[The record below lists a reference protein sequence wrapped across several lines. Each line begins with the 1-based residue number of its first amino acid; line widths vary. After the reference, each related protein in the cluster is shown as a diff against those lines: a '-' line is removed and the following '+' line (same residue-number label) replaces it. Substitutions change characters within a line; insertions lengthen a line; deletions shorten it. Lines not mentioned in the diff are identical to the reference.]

1 MRIIRNYDV
10 GSYYPHLMVIN
21 GYTSRNIPNPEI
33 YENMLNRRME
43 AKKSGDKQTANAL
56 KLIANTTYGA
66 QLNQFNELF
75 DPLMARSVCISG
87 QLYLIEL
94 SEHLYREVPG
104 LKVLQT
110 NTDGIMVEFD
120 DKYYN
125 KVSEITQE
133 WQDRTGFTLEE
144 DKIKKIVQGN
154 VNNYIEISEDGKIK
168 AKGGYL
174 VRGIAPAG
182 AFNINNNAV
191 IVAEAIKEY
200 FISKTP
206 PEDTINNCN
215 DISKF
220 QLIAKA
226 GAKYKDAY
234 HIVNGEKQPIQKVNR
249 VYATN
254 DETYGKLYKVKAAD
268 DSEAKIE
275 KLPEHCIIDNSAI
288 NDPNHTKIDK
298 IDKNWYIEQAKDGIN
313 KFLGIDEKKTK
324 ERKPKMPT
332 AKTEPVKPNVYQ
344 KLLTARCKFLE
355 SQVQKSGKNMK
366 LKYKYFELDDI
377 VPVALP
383 IFQEVGLLPVTTFTN
398 EFATMRLYNVE
409 AADGVMDYIEFTSPM
424 REIEPIVSSTTGG
437 EVTNAIQ
444 RLGAVETYQRRYL
457 YMIALDIVEA
467 DEMEAMTGMS
477 PDVQVPAPAPKPPV
491 TPIERE
497 QIKQQLTSPEA
508 GADELQ
514 LAALKEAV
522 KKLRKSGKEEKSMA
536 IALETKGFTTVSK
549 TRCEELIKEIA
560 SEVENA

>member
-10 GSYYPHLMVIN
+10 SSYYPSLIIKNHYL
-21 GYTSRNIPNPEI
+21 SRNVPYPEV
-33 YENMLNRRME
+33 YEDVYHKRIA
-43 AKKSGDKQTANAL
+43 AKKAGDKATANAL
-56 KLIANTTYGA
+56 KLVLNTTYGA
-66 QLNQFNELF
+66 QLNQYNDLY

-87 QLYLIEL
+87 QLYLLEL
-94 SEHLYREVPG
+94 ANHLLADIDG
-104 LKVLQT
+104 LKIVAL
-110 NTDGIMVEFD
+110 NTDGLMAEFD
-120 DKYYN
+120 D
-125 KVSEITQE
+125 TQLESVRAIVHE
-133 WQDRTGFTLEE
+133 WETRTGFNMEE
-144 DKIKKIVQGN
+144 DEIKAIYQKD
-154 VNNYIEISEDGKIK
+154 VNGYVEIGSDGSVK

-191 IVAEAIKEY
+191 IVADAIREY
-200 FISKTP
+200 FVSKTP

-226 GAKYKDAY
+226 GSKYKEAY
-234 HIVNGEKQPIQKVNR
+234 HMVNGEQQPIQKVNR

-275 KLPEHCIIDNSAI
+275 RLPEHCIIDNTAI
-288 NDPNHTKIDK
+288 DDPNHTTIDK
-298 IDKNWYIEQAKDGIN
+298 IDKNWYIQQAKDGID
-313 KFLGIDEKKTK
+313 KFLGIDKKKTK
-324 ERKPKMPT
+324 ERKAKMPT

-424 REIEPIVSSTTGG
+424 REIEPIISNTTGG

-467 DEMEAMTGMS
+467 DEMEAMTGM
-477 PDVQVPAPAPKPPV
+477 DVPTPPTPKPPV

-497 QIKQQLTSPEA
+497 EIKQTLTAPDA
-508 GADELQ
+508 QADELQ
-514 LAALKEAV
+514 LNALKEAV
-522 KKLRKSGKEEKSMA
+522 KKLRLSGNEQKAMA
-536 IALETKGFTTVSK
+536 FAVETKGFSDVTK
-549 TRCEELIKEIA
+549 TRCEEIIKEISA
-560 SEVENA
+560 EVNNA